1 MAGKLL
7 ITTLHFYNNF
17 GSVLQ
22 AYALKRTLEHRF
34 IVQADIFPFQPHIRE
49 WEYFTEGHLKTA
61 YACKSDKFH
70 KFRSEVLGMPVQKL
84 NSVQA
89 AFDALG
95 EVPEGYDAYIVG
107 SDIVWGREFSNLEA
121 PYFLM
126 HAPDAAK
133 RIAYAASV
141 LLDKDGHTEADD
153 IFRDGLKGFDA
164 IGMRETSSVE
174 PVRRLAA
181 GNDVEAVLDPTLLL
195 NAGDYESLVIEND
208 DMREAPYL
216 LSYFLTH
223 DPAVVDYTNM
233 IAKKMGLRVIHYFA
247 DYPGNIFAPD
257 AGCFAFAGPGEFLGY
272 VKHAAM
278 VFTNSFHGTCFSM
291 IYRKPF
297 YTYMAKRN
305 MLSRVRDTVERL
317 GMEERYFTDFRD
329 LPKVTADIDYDV
341 FEQRLAAE
349 QNRSF
354 DFLKRALGARDV

>member
-1 MAGKLL
+1 MGNVL
-7 ITTLHFYNNF
+7 ISTLYFYYNF

-22 AYALKRTLEHRF
+22 AYALKHTLEQKF
-34 IVQADIFPFQPHIRE
+34 SVTADIYPYRPNIRE
-49 WEYFTEGHLKTA
+49 WEYFTDESLRKS
-61 YACKSDKFH
+61 YAGKVEKFND
-70 KFRSEVLGMPVQKL
+70 FRVNVLGMPRHSA
-84 NSVQA
+84 NTIEASFQA
-89 AFDALG
+89 MNHVSD
-95 EVPEGYDAYIVG
+95 VYDAYIVG

-126 HAPDAAK
+126 HAPDSAK

-141 LLDKDGHTEADD
+141 LLDKEGHTEADD
-153 IFRDGLKGFDA
+153 IFRQGLSHFDA

-174 PVRRLAA
+174 PINRLAT
-181 GNDVEAVLDPTLLL
+181 GKHVEAVLDPTLLL
-195 NAGDYESLVIEND
+195 NAEDYESLVIEND
-208 DMREAPYL
+208 DMKREPYL

-247 DYPGNIFAPD
+247 DYPQRIFDPD

-272 VKHAAM
+272 VKNAKM
-278 VFTNSFHGTCFSM
+278 IFTNSFHGTCFSM

-305 MLSRVRDTVERL
+305 MLSRVRDTVGRL

-329 LPKVTADIDYDV
+329 LTKVTRDIDYRI
-341 FEQRLAAE
+341 FEQRLIAE
-349 QNRSF
+349 QKKSL
-354 DFLKRALGARDV
+354 DFLRQALEA

>member
-1 MAGKLL
+1 MSNVL

-22 AYALKRTLEHRF
+22 AYALKHTLESNYSVH
-34 IVQADIFPFQPHIRE
+34 ADIFPFRPNIRE
-49 WEYFTEGHLKTA
+49 WEYFTDAGLKKS
-61 YACKSDKFH
+61 YADK
-70 KFRSEVLGMPVQKL
+70 VQKFDDFRCNVL
-84 NSVQA
+84 EMSRQSEPSVEA
-89 AFDALG
+89 SFLAMNRVAND
-95 EVPEGYDAYIVG
+95 YDAYIVG

-126 HAPDAAK
+126 HVPGSAK

-141 LLDKDGHTEADD
+141 LLDKDGHTEEDAV
-153 IFRDGLKGFDA
+153 FRDGLKHFDA
-164 IGMRETSSVE
+164 IGMRETSSIE
-174 PVRRLAA
+174 PIQRLAS
-181 GNDVEAVLDPTLLL
+181 GKWVEAVLDPTLLL
-195 NAGDYESLVIEND
+195 DMGDYESLVVEND
-208 DMREAPYL
+208 DMMKAPYL

-223 DPAVVDYTNM
+223 DLAVVDYTNV

-247 DYPGNIFAPD
+247 DYPKRIFDPE

-272 VKHAAM
+272 IKNASM
-278 VFTNSFHGTCFSM
+278 IFTNSFHGTCFSM

-329 LPKVTADIDYDV
+329 LSKVTADIDYRM
-341 FEQRLAAE
+341 FEQRLVAE

-354 DFLKRALGARDV
+354 DFLRRALEV